1 MITRVRAIA
10 LSAFVI
16 ANALALPARES
27 QAQVAPSAG
36 APATLAGVVRDS
48 AGNGLRDVEVLIRG
62 TTHATRTN
70 ENGEFT
76 LAGVAPGTYRAFFRR
91 LGFQSVEYNWQPDP
105 GERTEVSVGL
115 EPIAQNLDPVVVR
128 ADEDKRF
135 SAHASIQ
142 GIVVDSAGN
151 PIPEAEVNVIGSG
164 GAGMTRA
171 NGGFLFK
178 PLAIGTYVIRVRKF
192 GYSPATLTVELHQDD
207 DRELYIRM
215 QPLAVGLDPV
225 VVYGQSGLG
234 KNAAWDDFEKRRRW
248 VDASSQIIGP
258 DALRKFGSLGL
269 DDVAKSTLLPMTDG
283 SQQRTPA
290 RFRPGAMQSGM
301 SSYSMAGDACV
312 LLNGTFAMQQPL
324 GMFRA
329 DEIELVEIYPVNTE
343 LTGTV
348 SKRFTS
354 PMCAPLSI
362 LRHPTY
368 FVVWLK
374 GSKPK

>member
-1 MITRVRAIA
+1 MPTATRAIRG
-10 LSAFVI
+10 SIFVI
-16 ANALALPARES
+16 ASLIGLLVRAVA
-27 QAQVAPSAG
+27 AQVPSTPG
-36 APATLAGVVRDS
+36 GPATLAGVVRDS

-62 TTHATRTN
+62 TPFAARTN

-76 LAGVAPGTYRAFFRR
+76 ISGIAPGTYRAFFRR
-91 LGFQSVEYNWQPDP
+91 LGFRSVEYNWLPDP

-135 SAHASIQ
+135 AAHASIQ

-151 PIPEAEVNVIGSG
+151 PIPEAEVSVIGSG

-192 GYSPATLTVELHQDD
+192 GFAPATLTVELHQDD
-207 DRELYIRM
+207 DREVYIRM
-215 QPLAVGLDPV
+215 RSLAAGLDPV
-225 VVYGQSGLG
+225 VVYAQSGLG
-234 KNAAWDDFEKRRRW
+234 KNAAWDDLERRRRW
-248 VDASSQIIGP
+248 VDASSRIMGP
-258 DALRKFGSLGL
+258 DELRKFAGLGL
-269 DDVAKSTLLPMTDG
+269 DDVAKSTLLPTTNG
-283 SQQRTPA
+283 SAPRAPA
-290 RFRPGAMQSGM
+290 RFRPDAMQAPTSTF
-301 SSYSMAGDACV
+301 SMPGDACI
-312 LLNGTFAMQQPL
+312 LLNGTTALQQPL
-324 GMFRA
+324 DMYRA
-329 DEIELVEIYPVNTE
+329 DEIELLEIYPINTE

-354 PMCAPLSI
+354 VMCAPLSI

-368 FVVWLK
+368 YVIWLK